1 LAAEDTLGPSFQMNI
16 TFALHTKILRMKSF
30 NFSIQEKELLIAR
43 GIELQLVINSYG
55 SYLRKSGN
63 CFLVKKDEKSLE
75 VAAAKIS
82 SILIATSAY
91 ITTDAIKLAVD
102 NNIDIVFLDCFG
114 EPYGRVWHPKLGST
128 TLIRRRQLEIYDSS
142 EGLNLAKE
150 WGVRKME
157 NQIDLLS
164 RLRKTREEKR
174 ADLDSFIE
182 EIEQCKGQMSR
193 LRGSIEARRQDMLG
207 LEGKAARAYFEAIS
221 SIMPERYRFPGR
233 SRNPARDE
241 FNALLNYSYGVLYS
255 LVEKGCIIA
264 GLDPYVGFLHTD
276 SYNKMS
282 LVFDIIEIFRVYA
295 DETVVYLF
303 SRRMVKDEHFEPLEQ
318 GMGLSKE
325 GKAALIEALN
335 KRLDESILYRG
346 RKVKVRN
353 TIQMECHRIAN
364 SLIRPG
370 EELPEDYDQNILDL
384 DEKGGVEKGG
394 EEEAEEEEYEE
405 QGKLCQEELK
415 ESRGL

>member
-1 LAAEDTLGPSFQMNI
+1 M
-16 TFALHTKILRMKSF
+16 
-30 NFSIQEKELLIAR
+30 
-43 GIELQLVINSYG
+43 QLVINSYG

-75 VAAAKIS
+75 VAAGKVS

-128 TLIRRRQLEIYDSS
+128 TLIRRRQLEIYDTS
-142 EGLNLAKE
+142 EGLNLAKG

-207 LEGKAARAYFEAIS
+207 IEGKAARAYFEAIS
-221 SIMPERYRFPGR
+221 SIMPERYRFAGR

-282 LVFDIIEIFRVYA
+282 LVFDIIEIFRIYA

-303 SRRMVKDEHFEPLEQ
+303 SRRRVMDEHFEPLEQ

-384 DEKGGVEKGG
+384 DEKGGAEKGG
-394 EEEAEEEEYEE
+394 EEEAEGEECEE
-405 QGKLCQEELK
+405 QVELCQEELK

>member
-1 LAAEDTLGPSFQMNI
+1 M
-16 TFALHTKILRMKSF
+16 
-30 NFSIQEKELLIAR
+30 
-43 GIELQLVINSYG
+43 QLVINSYG

-63 CFLVKKDEKSLE
+63 CFLVKREEKSFE
-75 VAAAKIS
+75 VAVGKIN

-102 NNIDIVFLDCFG
+102 NNIDIVFLDSYG
-114 EPYGRVWHPKLGST
+114 DPYGRVWHPKLGST
-128 TLIRRRQLEIYDSS
+128 TLIRRRQMEIYDAI
-142 EGLNLAKE
+142 EGLNLVKE
-150 WGVRKME
+150 WGAKKLE

-164 RLRKTREEKR
+164 RLRKAREEKR
-174 ADLDSFIE
+174 PDLDRLIE
-182 EIEQCKGQMSR
+182 EIEIGREQMKR
-193 LRGSIEARRQDMLG
+193 LRGSIEARRQDLLG
-207 LEGKAARAYFEAIS
+207 IEGKAARDYFDALS
-221 SIMPERYRFPGR
+221 SVMPEKYKFRGR

-255 LVEKGCIIA
+255 MVEKACILA

-276 SYNKMS
+276 SYNKKS
-282 LVFDIIEIFRVYA
+282 LVFDIIEMFRIYA

-318 GMGLSKE
+318 GVGLSKA

-335 KRLDESILYRG
+335 KRFEETILYRG
-346 RKVKVRN
+346 RNVKVRN

-370 EELPEDYDQNILDL
+370 EELPDDYDRNILEL
-384 DEKGGVEKGG
+384 DETDLANGCKSAAS
-394 EEEAEEEEYEE
+394 EE
-405 QGKLCQEELK
+405 CK
-415 ESRGL
+415 ESEGDI